1 MDEYIEKRR
10 DLINEVCSIVIRS
23 KEKDHELFEIA
34 AIHRELLLNPEVA
47 LTKDLR
53 CELEKR
59 ACLRLDFAEMKS
71 IKGQIECVKVEKKLV
86 CPIGQK
92 EIVVPYYGDCGHA
105 MEKKEAL
112 KYLKGN
118 SKFVC
123 PHAGC
128 NKIFTKNK
136 RS

>member
-10 DLINEVCSIVIRS
+10 ELISEVCSMAFKS
-23 KEKDHELFEIA
+23 QEKDYDLFEMA
-34 AIHRELLLNPEVA
+34 AIHRELLLDPDVVA
-47 LTKDLR
+47 AKDFR

-59 ACLRLDFAEMKS
+59 ACSRPDVVEMRS
-71 IKGQIECVKVEKKLV
+71 IKDHIECVKVEKKLI

-92 EIVVPYYGDCGHA
+92 EIVDAYFGDCGHA
-105 MEKKEAL
+105 IEKKEAL

-128 NKIFTKNK
+128 NKRFMSSK